1 MSNIQF
7 SAVSAITS
15 TFEDQPKV
23 GVENRELQVISAKMA
38 SMEPLAKSLNQQ
50 VESGTVSMSQLM
62 KLIGMIIDSSKEL
75 RSQLL
80 FNRIDEAM
88 STLELGIALA
98 QNKKE
103 TAQVKFGLNMAISL
117 VSMTIQ
123 TASAYQTSKFKTVKD
138 KHLPEGK
145 VSDLSAQQ
153 RNEISA
159 TLQQARTAKYNN
171 VTNLAQMS
179 NKIGSD
185 GVEFLH
191 ADNVQNDEENQASKE
206 TKQKF
211 DEQLTQFIESLGNE
225 LVQLLKMMEAIQGA
239 TLVTNR

>member
-1 MSNIQF
+1 M
-7 SAVSAITS
+7 TS
-15 TFEDQPKV
+15 PFEDQLKT
-23 GVENRELQVISAKMA
+23 GVENKELQVISAKMA
-38 SMEPLAKSLNQQ
+38 NIEPLAKSLNQQ
-50 VESGTVSMSQLM
+50 VESGTVSMGQLM

-103 TAQVKFGLNMAISL
+103 TAQVKFGINMAISL

-153 RNEISA
+153 RNDISA

-171 VTNLAQMS
+171 VTNLTQMS

-191 ADNVQNDEENQASKE
+191 ADNVRHDEENQASKE

-239 TLVTNR
+239 ALVTNR

>member
-7 SAVSAITS
+7 SAVSAMTS
-15 TFEDQPKV
+15 TFEDQLKA
-23 GVENRELQVISAKMA
+23 GVENKELQAISAKMA
-38 SMEPLAKSLNQQ
+38 SIEPQVKSLNQQ
-50 VESGTVSMSQLM
+50 VESGTVSMGQLM

-80 FNRIDEAM
+80 FNRIDEAV

-103 TAQVKFGLNMAISL
+103 TAQVKFGINMAISL

-145 VSDLSAQQ
+145 VSDLSPQQ
-153 RNEISA
+153 RNDISA

-191 ADNVQNDEENQASKE
+191 ADNVRHDEENQASKE

-239 TLVTNR
+239 ALVTNR

>member
-7 SAVSAITS
+7 SAVSAMTS
-15 TFEDQPKV
+15 PFEDQLKT
-23 GVENRELQVISAKMA
+23 GVENKELQVISAKMA
-38 SMEPLAKSLNQQ
+38 NIEPLAKSLNQQ
-50 VESGTVSMSQLM
+50 VESGTVSMGQLM

-103 TAQVKFGLNMAISL
+103 TAQVKFGINMAISL

-153 RNEISA
+153 RNDISA

-171 VTNLAQMS
+171 VTNLTQMS

-191 ADNVQNDEENQASKE
+191 ADNVRHDEENQASKE

-239 TLVTNR
+239 ALVTNR

>member
-7 SAVSAITS
+7 SAVSAMTS
-15 TFEDQPKV
+15 TFEDQLKT
-23 GVENRELQVISAKMA
+23 GVENKELQVISAKMA
-38 SMEPLAKSLNQQ
+38 NIEPQVKSLNQQ
-50 VESGTVSMSQLM
+50 VEAGTVSMSQLM

-103 TAQVKFGLNMAISL
+103 TAQVKFGINMAISL

-153 RNEISA
+153 RNDISA

-179 NKIGSD
+179 NKVGSD

-191 ADNVQNDEENQASKE
+191 ADNVRHDEENQASKE

-239 TLVTNR
+239 ALVTNR